1 MNSGRHILS
10 QVLDL
15 VDRKTLT
22 RLVGRYDA
30 ESRVRH
36 FGCRQQLICMAF
48 AQLTWREG
56 LRDIATCLNAR
67 PEALYHLGIR
77 EPVAKSTLADAN
89 EQRDWRLW
97 EDLARSLLRKART
110 LHAGEDLGL
119 ELENTV
125 YALDCLGFASPS
137 RAALRAGDLPAVGST
152 TIDLSLTLFPWA
164 DFRRTKAGIKMHTQI
179 DLRGPIPTCIYITG
193 ARQHDVLW
201 LDDLLLEP
209 GAFYV
214 MDRGYME
221 FSRLNRIVAAGAFF
235 VTRAKDNLRF
245 SRQRSL
251 PVDYLAGM
259 RSDPIGKPTLA
270 KARAA
275 FPSLLRKVRSF
286 DADTGRDFVFLANHL
301 QIPALTV
308 AKIYRLRWRIE
319 LFFRWIKGHL
329 RIKHYYGTSPN
340 AVKTQIWIAVAV
352 YLMVAILHKQLA
364 LPGTLHRTLQLLSV
378 HPFEKMPLHE
388 LLAETNFNTLTS
400 LDCNQMMLFDL

>member
-1 MNSGRHILS
+1 MNSGRYVLS

-15 VDRKTLT
+15 VDRKTLS
-22 RLVGRYDA
+22 RLVQRYDA

-56 LRDIATCLNAR
+56 LRDIATCLNAK
-67 PEALYHLGIR
+67 PEALYHLGFC

-97 EDLARSLLRKART
+97 ADLAKSLMRKARE
-110 LHAGEDLGL
+110 LYAGEDLGL

-125 YALDCLGFASPS
+125 YALD
-137 RAALRAGDLPAVGST
+137 ST

-164 DFRRTKAGIKMHTQI
+164 DFRRTKAGIKLHTQI

-193 ARQHDVLW
+193 ARQHDVRW
-201 LDDLLLEP
+201 LDEFFFEP

-214 MDRGYME
+214 MDRGYMD
-221 FSRLNRIVAAGAFF
+221 FKRLNRIAGAGAFF

-251 PVDYLAGM
+251 PVDYPTGV
-259 RSDPIGKPTLA
+259 RSDQIGKPTLA
-270 KARAA
+270 KARDA
-275 FPSLLRKVRSF
+275 FPALLRKVRYF
-286 DADTGRDFVFLANHL
+286 DAETERGLIFLTNHL

-308 AKIYRLRWRIE
+308 ALIYRLRWRIE

-340 AVKTQIWIAVAV
+340 AVKTQIWIAIAV
-352 YLMVAILHKQLA
+352 YLIVAIIHKQLS

-378 HPFEKMPLHE
+378 HPFEKVPIHE
-388 LLAETNFNTLTS
+388 LLTEIDFKPLEPSN
-400 LDCNQMMLFDL
+400 CNQLLLFNL

>member
-1 MNSGRHILS
+1 MNSGRYILS

-15 VDRKTLT
+15 VHWQTLS
-22 RLVGRYDA
+22 RLVERYNA

-67 PEALYHLGIR
+67 PETLYHLGFR

-89 EQRDWRLW
+89 DQRDWRLW
-97 EDLARSLLRKART
+97 EDLAKSLMRKARP
-110 LHAGEDLGL
+110 LYAGEDLGL
-119 ELENTV
+119 DLENTV
-125 YALDCLGFASPS
+125 YALD
-137 RAALRAGDLPAVGST
+137 ST

-201 LDDLLLEP
+201 LDQLLFEP

-214 MDRGYME
+214 MDRGYMD
-221 FSRLNRIVAAGAFF
+221 FQRLNLIARAGGFF
-235 VTRAKDNLRF
+235 VTRAKANLRF
-245 SRQRSL
+245 SRQHSF
-251 PVDYLAGM
+251 PVDYTTGL
-259 RSDPIGKPTLA
+259 RSDQIGNLTLG
-270 KARAA
+270 KAQEA
-275 FPSLLRKVRSF
+275 FPSLLRKVRYF
-286 DADTGRDFVFLANHL
+286 DEETKRYLVFLTNHL
-301 QIPALTV
+301 EIPALSV
-308 AKIYRLRWRIE
+308 ARIYRLRWQIE
-319 LFFRWIKGHL
+319 LFFRWIKSHL

-352 YLMVAILHKQLA
+352 YLIVAIIHKQLS
-364 LPGTLHRTLQLLSV
+364 LPGTLHRTFQLLSV
-378 HPFEKMPLHE
+378 HPFEKLPLHE
-388 LLAETNFNTLTS
+388 LLTETNPDVFEPMNH
-400 LDCNQMMLFDL
+400 NQLLLWDL

>member
-1 MNSGRHILS
+1 LLS

-15 VDRKTLT
+15 VHGQTLS
-22 RLVGRYDA
+22 RLVERYDA

-67 PEALYHLGIR
+67 PTALYHLGFS

-97 EDLARSLLRKART
+97 EDLARTLMRKART
-110 LHAGEDLGL
+110 LYAGEDLGL

-125 YALDCLGFASPS
+125 YALD
-137 RAALRAGDLPAVGST
+137 ST

-179 DLRGPIPTCIYITG
+179 DLRGPIPTCIHITG
-193 ARQHDVLW
+193 ARQHDVRW
-201 LDDLLLEP
+201 LDDLLFEA

-214 MDRGYME
+214 MDRGYMD
-221 FSRLNRIVAAGAFF
+221 FRRLNLIARSGAFF

-245 SRQRSL
+245 ARQRSL
-251 PVDYLAGM
+251 PVDYPAGL
-259 RSDPIGKPTLA
+259 RSDQIGKPELP
-270 KARAA
+270 KARQD
-275 FPSLLRKVRSF
+275 FPGLLRKVRYF
-286 DADTGRDFVFLANHL
+286 DAEEGRDLIFLTNHL
-301 QIPALTV
+301 AVPALTV
-308 AKIYRLRWRIE
+308 AMIYRLRWRIE

-329 RIKHYYGTSPN
+329 RIKHYYGTSAN
-340 AVKTQIWIAVAV
+340 AVKTQIWIAMAV
-352 YLMVAILHKQLA
+352 YLMVAILHKELN
-364 LPGTLHRTLQLLSV
+364 LPATLHRTLQLLSV
-378 HPFEKMPLHE
+378 HPFEKVPLNE
-388 LLAETNFNTLTS
+388 LLTESDFNLSTPPAS
-400 LDCNQMMLFDL
+400 NQLLLWDL